1 MVYQDL
7 LVCGTALIAT
17 GGTAI
22 AALNMLTEWGL
33 EQSQIKVV
41 SVLGSKLGV
50 KNVQDEFPNVEVS
63 VAPGKQKQKV
73 NLGIDLY
80 RCRR

>member
-1 MVYQDL
+1 MYEDL

-33 EQSQIKVV
+33 DQSQIKIV

-63 VAPGKQKQKV
+63 VAPCKQKQKV
-73 NLGIDLY
+73 DVG
-80 RCRR
+80 

>member
-1 MVYQDL
+1 MCV
-7 LVCGTALIAT
+7 TALIAT

-33 EQSQIKVV
+33 EQSQIRIV
-41 SVLGSKLGV
+41 SVLGSKSGV

-63 VAPGKQKQKV
+63 VRPYKQIPKI
-73 NLGIDLY
+73 NLRTDLY
-80 RCRR
+80 CRYR